1 MSGWGPEGLEDR
13 CSASQTIEAERAEES
28 IPSRPSATVWG
39 VKRALPWL
47 LGVAILTAVLVI
59 GLSQAGGDGNDENA
73 AEAPPFDLRAAKA
86 QLAGAPA
93 PLAALHAQS
102 AQLLE
107 GGVPAFEKRLAALEG
122 TPVVI
127 NKWASWCSPCRAE
140 FPAFQR
146 VATARGKEIAFLG
159 VNGHDSTDPAER
171 FLRLYPIPFPSY
183 LDPDEKIAREIDAPA
198 NYPITVFVDARGKT
212 AFIHQGGY
220 TSDAA
225 LEADIDR
232 YLG

>member
-1 MSGWGPEGLEDR
+1 M
-13 CSASQTIEAERAEES
+13 
-28 IPSRPSATVWG
+28 
-39 VKRALPWL
+39 KRALPWL

-59 GLSQAGGDGNDENA
+59 GLSQAGGKDGDDA
-73 AEAPPFDLRAAKA
+73 ASTAPPFDLRAAKE

-102 AQLLE
+102 SALLE
-107 GGVPAFEKRLAALEG
+107 GGVPAFERRLAALKG

-127 NKWASWCSPCRAE
+127 NKWASWCNPCRAE

-146 VATARGKEIAFLG
+146 VATERGREIAFLG
-159 VNGHDSTDPAER
+159 VNGHDSTAPAEK
-171 FLRLYPIPFPSY
+171 FLRQYPIPFPSY
-183 LDPDEKIAREIDAPA
+183 VDPDEKIAQEIRAPA
-198 NYPITVFVDARGKT
+198 NYPITVFVDAAGET

-220 TSDAA
+220 TSEQA